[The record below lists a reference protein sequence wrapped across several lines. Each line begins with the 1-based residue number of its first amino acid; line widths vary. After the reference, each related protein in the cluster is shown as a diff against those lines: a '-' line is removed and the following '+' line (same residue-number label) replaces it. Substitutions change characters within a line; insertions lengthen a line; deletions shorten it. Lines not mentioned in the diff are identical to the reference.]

1 MLHSSTQT
9 CKAFHPLPAPF
20 FPQFVEL
27 CDSTLAERAVRQ
39 LHRAAMQNRYIEVLM
54 SSEAE
59 ARQAYATLTQG
70 GGASGGGH
78 APPAPLPPRMPTLP
92 PPPPSHHE
100 PSVAQWAA
108 NLGGSE
114 VSLLSQRSELK
125 REEPPPMQR
134 DGPRRDDG
142 PPPRRTN
149 GARRSPPSHR
159 RSPPPSCRSPPL
171 NRRSPPLC
179 RRSPPRRARNY
190 DRRSPSR
197 DRRRGRSP
205 SSSPT
210 PVRKKPAAR
219 RSRSSS
225 PSPVRKKPAARRSRS
240 SSPSPVRKKP
250 AARRS
255 RSSSPSPVRKK
266 QPTVHRKSRSP
277 SPVRKQPTKR
287 PANPSPVDS
296 KPAVVPTGLPGAT
309 PPSQD
314 SPTTTTHTESA
325 VAQLAREQEPTK
337 DVRSQGTLR
346 RWFKGKGYGFIDFG
360 SDSIFVHV
368 SDVQGVEE
376 QELDDASLSK
386 EGICLEFTKEFDEA
400 KGKAIAKNVTRP
412 SDLRSRMKE
421 RLAGGSGGAGQ
432 AQAPSSAALVS
443 EVRVRTFEGQMA
455 EKHKDPGV
463 ASHARPKASSDGD
476 NDPQF
481 GLGAMLKRKER
492 FGQASS
498 STKVERAQELAEEK
512 AKRAARFGLSKV
524 VVDSSSGAKTA
535 PVNESRSLEE
545 LSAAKSK
552 SLSRASVP
560 LQARSS
566 ASSGVQAHASSTE
579 DPHCGEGAMLKRAE
593 RFGCSKV
600 DGSGKMAQVTAAAP
614 SGIGSSSG
622 SGITMLSEPIKRS
635 TSGRSSLDQRLADF
649 VVARMQ
655 EQGSGSTEPLPQ
667 LASQL
672 YKFEE
677 QAKPHIRAK
686 GGALRWCQGR
696 PELRVFPSGH
706 RGVAGCTVGLAPPSH
721 RVKRSST
728 EPAASDGTKRARVDS
743 GKSLTDRTGSTG
755 TTPLSKREGKRPMAA
770 QPLTVNP
777 DGLVAM
783 ELSVRGE
790 KEISTRRREMIEQKS
805 GCRQEHVVGAKRFS
819 VRGTA
824 LQLRHAAELLLKGAT
839 GTKDGV
845 PELHVAAND
854 DQAIWISGKDGGKL
868 Q

>member
-1 MLHSSTQT
+1 
-9 CKAFHPLPAPF
+9 
-20 FPQFVEL
+20 
-27 CDSTLAERAVRQ
+27 
-39 LHRAAMQNRYIEVLM
+39 
-54 SSEAE
+54 
-59 ARQAYATLTQG
+59 
-70 GGASGGGH
+70 
-78 APPAPLPPRMPTLP
+78 
-92 PPPPSHHE
+92 
-100 PSVAQWAA
+100 
-108 NLGGSE
+108 
-114 VSLLSQRSELK
+114 
-125 REEPPPMQR
+125 
-134 DGPRRDDG
+134 
-142 PPPRRTN
+142 
-149 GARRSPPSHR
+149 
-159 RSPPPSCRSPPL
+159 
-171 NRRSPPLC
+171 
-179 RRSPPRRARNY
+179 
-190 DRRSPSR
+190 
-197 DRRRGRSP
+197 
-205 SSSPT
+205 
-210 PVRKKPAAR
+210 
-219 RSRSSS
+219 
-225 PSPVRKKPAARRSRS
+225 
-240 SSPSPVRKKP
+240 
-250 AARRS
+250 
-255 RSSSPSPVRKK
+255 
-266 QPTVHRKSRSP
+266 
-277 SPVRKQPTKR
+277 
-287 PANPSPVDS
+287 
-296 KPAVVPTGLPGAT
+296 
-309 PPSQD
+309 
-314 SPTTTTHTESA
+314 
-325 VAQLAREQEPTK
+325 
-337 DVRSQGTLR
+337 
-346 RWFKGKGYGFIDFG
+346 
-360 SDSIFVHV
+360 
-368 SDVQGVEE
+368 VQGVEE
-376 QELDDASLSK
+376 QELEDASLSK

-421 RLAGGSGGAGQ
+421 RLAGGSGDAGQ
-432 AQAPSSAALVS
+432 AQAPSSAAPVS

-463 ASHARPKASSDGD
+463 ASQARPKASSDGE

-481 GLGAMLKRKER
+481 GLVARLKREER
-492 FGQASS
+492 FGCSQASS

-512 AKRAARFGLSKV
+512 AKRAARFGTSKA
-524 VVDSSSGAKTA
+524 VVDSSSGAKIT
-535 PVNESRSLEE
+535 PVNELRSLEE

-552 SLSRASVP
+552 SLSRSSVP

-566 ASSGVQAHASSTE
+566 ASSGVEAHASSTE
-579 DPHCGEGAMLKRAE
+579 DPHCGLGAMLKRAE

-622 SGITMLSEPIKRS
+622 SGITMLSEPNKRS

-672 YKFEE
+672 YKFDE

-696 PELRVFPSGH
+696 PELRVFPNGH
-706 RGVAGCTVGLAPPSH
+706 GGVAGCTVGLAPPSR

-728 EPAASDGTKRARVDS
+728 ELAASDGTKRARVDS

-805 GCRQEHVVGAKRFS
+805 GCRQEHMVGAKRFS
-819 VRGTA
+819 VRGDA

-839 GTKDGV
+839 GTKNGV

-854 DQAIWISGKDGGKL
+854 TQANWILGKDGGKL
-868 Q
+868 QELWKKHPSVKIVIGQLKESIRVISLRGCNGGGIMQIREAVHDIAELWLGQGTAPSRLALLSGGLAGGSSSSAAGPSSAASASARLSDVHVRSLEENGAEQRAAGASASAPPSSGKARAITPEQPSAQQPTSKPTPCLPVAASGGPAAKSPAAALTSASPAATSATDDEEEMVQPRAASLGTRSRTQSPERLDEQAEAETRAARLEQEQAEMREELLRLEEELRRERQRAAAKEQAPLSDEQRRQLVANLWEAVKDKREMNTGKGAKE